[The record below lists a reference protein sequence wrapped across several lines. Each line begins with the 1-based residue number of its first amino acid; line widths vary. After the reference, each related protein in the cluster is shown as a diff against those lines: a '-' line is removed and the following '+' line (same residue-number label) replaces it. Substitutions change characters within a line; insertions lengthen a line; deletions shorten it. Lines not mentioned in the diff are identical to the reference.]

1 MKKILVTVS
10 SDGFDGQKEL
20 IDKIEERI
28 RKEFNDSTVLRTNK
42 VADIITERADTLVI
56 NLEMFDKNL
65 IDENALNAKWRNV
78 VSPNPGFVFN
88 VGTTFDNELD
98 NLIEGISDFV
108 N

>member
-10 SDGFDGQKEL
+10 SDDFDGQKEL

-28 RKEFNDSTVLRTNK
+28 RKEFKGLKVLRTNK
-42 VADIITERADTLVI
+42 VADLVTERADTLVI
-56 NLEMFDKNL
+56 NIEMFDKDL
-65 IDENALNAKWRNV
+65 IDEKALNAKWRNV
-78 VSPNPGFVFN
+78 VSPNPSFVFN
-88 VGTTFDNELD
+88 VGTVFKYELD